1 MSNGTYCA
9 CQKIFCTCSTQQSVK
24 NGVVQRLEDMNSETC
39 PKHGISST
47 PGNCVMC
54 HREAV
59 ADKKN
64 SMNVSSTGGL
74 RDNKNKPRHSLVP
87 TSTLDAIAEVI
98 HKSSTEG
105 GGKYPLH
112 NWRKGLPWTDVADS
126 ASRHIRDF
134 LDGKD
139 FDKESGIHTLKH
151 ALTNLSF
158 LVEYLESCP
167 EQDNRR
173 KEQK

>member
-1 MSNGTYCA
+1 MSCNCGAFAQA
-9 CQKIFCTCSTQQSVK
+9 CVCGIPQSIK
-24 NGVVQRLEDMNSETC
+24 NGVVQVDLKTAM
-39 PKHGISST
+39 
-47 PGNCVMC
+47 
-54 HREAV
+54 AV
-59 ADKKN
+59 SA
-64 SMNVSSTGGL
+64 TGGL
-74 RDNKNKPRHSLVP
+74 RDNKGKHRHSLVP

-139 FDKESGIHTLKH
+139 TDKESGLHTLKH
-151 ALTNLSF
+151 ALTNLAF
-158 LVEYLESCP
+158 LVEYLETCP
-167 EQDNRR
+167 EMDNRR
-173 KEQK
+173 KTDK

>member
-1 MSNGTYCA
+1 MNFKVCTKCAGSTAGCICPAIDFQNKMS
-9 CQKIFCTCSTQQSVK
+9 
-24 NGVVQRLEDMNSETC
+24 
-39 PKHGISST
+39 
-47 PGNCVMC
+47 
-54 HREAV
+54 
-59 ADKKN
+59 
-64 SMNVSSTGGL
+64 VSFTGGL
-74 RDNKNKPRHSLVP
+74 RDNKGKARHSLVP

-139 FDKESGIHTLKH
+139 IDKESGLHTLKH

-158 LVEYLESCP
+158 LVEYIDSCP
-167 EQDNRR
+167 DMDNRR
-173 KEQK
+173 KVEK

>member
-1 MSNGTYCA
+1 MNCECGAKTKIYCNCGSLMA
-9 CQKIFCTCSTQQSVK
+9 NASTELFSAQCKIDAMT
-24 NGVVQRLEDMNSETC
+24 
-39 PKHGISST
+39 
-47 PGNCVMC
+47 
-54 HREAV
+54 V
-59 ADKKN
+59 A
-64 SMNVSSTGGL
+64 STGGL

-126 ASRHIRDF
+126 ASRHVRDF

-139 FDKESGIHTLKH
+139 TDKESGLHTLKH
-151 ALTNLSF
+151 ALTNLAF
-158 LVEYLESCP
+158 LVEYLETCP
-167 EQDNRR
+167 DMDNRR
-173 KEQK
+173 KQETK